1 MKKEDNWVADVL
13 VVSVV
18 EPALLV
24 YVYWYWV
31 AARPLLLPLVIDTV
45 ADPFPTTTP
54 VIVGASGI
62 VNGITLADVVDAALT
77 PASFS
82 ALTATVY
89 PVPLVKPVM
98 LKNNAA
104 SSKFTY
110 APPFNEYEY
119 RVTAEPL
126 VFPGEMKT
134 VSWFAAGTT
143 LVIVGGLGTE

>member
-1 MKKEDNWVADVL
+1 
-13 VVSVV
+13 
-18 EPALLV
+18 
-24 YVYWYWV
+24 
-31 AARPLLLPLVIDTV
+31 LLLPLVIDTV

-77 PASFS
+77 PAAFS

-98 LKNNAA
+98 LNDNAA
-104 SSKFTY
+104 SDVFTN

-119 RVTAEPL
+119 RVIAEPL
-126 VFPGEMKT
+126 VFPGEMLT
-134 VSWFAAGTT
+134 VICPAAGTK
-143 LVIVGGLGTE
+143 LVIVGALGTVNGTNTLDATDEGEYPAKLAFLRVTV

>member
-77 PASFS
+77 PAAFS

-98 LKNNAA
+98 LNDNAA
-104 SSKFTY
+104 SDVFTN

-119 RVTAEPL
+119 RVIAEPL
-126 VFPGEMKT
+126 VFPGEM
-134 VSWFAAGTT
+134 
-143 LVIVGGLGTE
+143 